1 MEGQAAMTAL
11 RKTARVRRMWAH
23 KQADVLRQEVLAM
36 TAVKGKPK
44 GYHKFTQQVA
54 VVSLTP
60 ESIEALVEKAAE
72 EIAFA
77 IAAAYARGTL
87 DGMVVNEKREDYEC
101 ARKVVTAILGKTGR
115 GK

>member
-1 MEGQAAMTAL
+1 MTAL
-11 RKTARVRRMWAH
+11 RKTARVVERAW
-23 KQADVLRQEVLAM
+23 RQDNGPKSYPHYC
-36 TAVKGKPK
+36 AVRQSDKCTP
-44 GYHKFTQQVA
+44 VA

-87 DGMVVNEKREDYEC
+87 DAMVVNEKREDYEC